1 MQDRMELIDRTA
13 DCVGKDTV
21 APVYA
26 PRLRVL
32 GRARAVVSRSCSDLE
47 PRKRFGRYETNATIP
62 IVNSKL
68 SLLSIKQ

>member
-21 APVYA
+21 APVYT

-32 GRARAVVSRSCSDLE
+32 GRARAGVSRSCFNPE
-47 PRKRFGRYETNATIP
+47 PWKRFERYETNATIP
-62 IVNSKL
+62 AVDSKP